1 VNQIKKNSLTKQS
14 AGVAGIVGAGATY
27 AALQNAGA
35 EGAAAEPIS
44 AAAAPDASATQ
55 MASAEH
61 LNVNAA
67 AQQPVEQLV
76 QSYLGEGQ
84 TVAMGADGL
93 TAADMADMA
102 AEPEMLNTLAA
113 YPSVD
118 GAQMGS
124 GEAAG
129 GLVEPGG
136 FFFNIGQAMGLS
148 GTAAGI
154 GGLAAGIGGG
164 LLVGAGLDNVINC

>member
-1 VNQIKKNSLTKQS
+1 MNQIKKNSLTKKS

-27 AALQNAGA
+27 AALQNAGG

-102 AEPEMLNTLAA
+102 AEPEMLNALAS
-113 YPSVD
+113 YPAVD

-129 GLVEPGG
+129 GLIEEGG
-136 FFFNIGQAMGLS
+136 FFHNIGQGLGLS
-148 GTAAGI
+148 GSAAGI
-154 GGLAAGIGGG
+154 GGLGAVIGGT
-164 LLVGAGLDNVINC
+164 LLGGAALDSVINC